1 MCPQGIRDNFHA
13 LAEHDAMA
21 SPSLQEI
28 YAKLAED
35 TALRAKLNS
44 NRFGHSR
51 LEPLTPLLFITLL
64 TILCLPTMMQPRAVL
79 ALFRD
84 ISAGKITDTA
94 DIRAVLVQYTHAVPD
109 TVCEQ
114 TAEELKLVRMVL
126 TAQKAQ
132 KKEAARRATEVV
144 AADGSVGGLG
154 ASKDAP
160 PALDVV
166 PSSESAGAAAGP
178 ESPDPNKKG
187 AQFLNFL

>member
-1 MCPQGIRDNFHA
+1 MCLQGVRDRFHA
-13 LAEHDAMA
+13 LAENDGNSA
-21 SPSLQEI
+21 PSLQEI
-28 YAKLAED
+28 YAKLAKD
-35 TALRAKLNS
+35 TAVRAKLNS

-64 TILCLPTMMQPRAVL
+64 TILCLPTMMQPRSVL
-79 ALFRD
+79 ALFRN

-94 DIRAVLVQYTHAVPD
+94 DIQALLMRYTHAVPD
-109 TVCEQ
+109 AVCEQ

-144 AADGSVGGLG
+144 AADGSGGVASG
-154 ASKDAP
+154 AKEPP

-166 PSSESAGAAAGP
+166 ASSESAGAGAG
-178 ESPDPNKKG
+178 EVPDASKKG
-187 AQFLNFL
+187 VDL